1 MLKILNIEVEGMVDG
16 RVRVRNGRKESF
28 FNERDKELTSF
39 LKMAENPSVIE
50 KFDNLINNIGV
61 SYNKNG
67 ERNF

>member
-1 MLKILNIEVEGMVDG
+1 MVDG